1 MALKQPDE
9 LAQERNRLR
18 AAIFEAAQRQ
28 RDAGDG
34 DTVEDRQ
41 PQLSLP
47 QERLAIAMQAT
58 YWAVT
63 SNPVYVFKAYSMCRK
78 HDIPLPWWITDY
90 LDGAAEQINSIPPG
104 AWALGENAAGRVYQA
119 LQFPRSGPRDP
130 FSRERDFERRV
141 NAAIE
146 VDKLRHRKG
155 MPRGEGGVTGAINE
169 IAERLEVGS
178 STVRGWYYELK
189 PVLDRCLSDNIF
201 NTDPPK

>member
-1 MALKQPDE
+1 MAMGQADDIAE
-9 LAQERNRLR
+9 ERNRLR
-18 AAIFEAAQRQ
+18 AAIFEAAQKQ

-90 LDGAAEQINSIPPG
+90 LDGAAEQINSIEPEG
-104 AWALGENAAGRVYQA
+104 WAVGDDPARKVYQA
-119 LQFPRSGPRDP
+119 LQFPRSGSRDP

-155 MPRGEGGVTGAINE
+155 MPRGAGGLRGAIDE
-169 IAERLEVGS
+169 VADRLEAGS
-178 STVRGWYYELK
+178 STVRDWYYDLK
-189 PVLDRCLSDNIF
+189 PYLDQCLSDNIF